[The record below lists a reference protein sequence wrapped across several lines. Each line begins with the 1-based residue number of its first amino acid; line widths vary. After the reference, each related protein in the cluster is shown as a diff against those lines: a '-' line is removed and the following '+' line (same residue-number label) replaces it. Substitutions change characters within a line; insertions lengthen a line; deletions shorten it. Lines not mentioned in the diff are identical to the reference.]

1 MMNRPLPILLLFL
14 ATAATALGY
23 GREGHEAVAA
33 LAAQMLQPSTR
44 QAVIRL
50 LGNDDLASISTW
62 ADELKLAEKHQ
73 GPLAGNP
80 EAAAVNAK
88 FPANHLWHFAD
99 LPLGTAVYRDNDR
112 FANPDDIVHAIGRCV
127 AILEAA
133 PGTRT
138 ELSKAEALKFLV
150 HLVGDIH
157 QPLHC
162 GCGYY
167 EVHGHQAVLVTDPA
181 KAFGLQTDKGA
192 NLLRYGDSHFKE
204 LHAYWDDTLTERVAR
219 SSDYRKLV
227 GVLKSRVNIEG
238 WRTAGDYHQ
247 WAETWVVESVREARG
262 AYAGIVYQEA
272 ETGKGGKLKFIHV
285 RLPESDERDQLGRAA
300 DQLAKAGTRL
310 AMLLNAVR
318 WQ

>member
-1 MMNRPLPILLLFL
+1 
-14 ATAATALGY
+14 
-23 GREGHEAVAA
+23 
-33 LAAQMLQPSTR
+33 
-44 QAVIRL
+44 
-50 LGNDDLASISTW
+50 
-62 ADELKLAEKHQ
+62 
-73 GPLAGNP
+73 
-80 EAAAVNAK
+80 
-88 FPANHLWHFAD
+88 
-99 LPLGTAVYRDNDR
+99 
-112 FANPDDIVHAIGRCV
+112 
-127 AILEAA
+127 
-133 PGTRT
+133 
-138 ELSKAEALKFLV
+138 
-150 HLVGDIH
+150 
-157 QPLHC
+157 
-162 GCGYY
+162 
-167 EVHGHQAVLVTDPA
+167 LVTDPA